1 MHDFGTD
8 IYATIAASIMLL
20 FFTMGRLRR
29 ISGKAAKITGA
40 GFLAVSCF
48 LVLNVQPARSQIIYS
63 DNIPRPLPVVPINEA
78 ALIDITDYKK
88 PDIELRKEAD
98 AKSLADFGD
107 FLRNTRNVYFTLW
120 LVRIAQVNM
129 MDINRK
135 ESQVLIN
142 PVRWWKN
149 FFGFQNDGKRRGGF
163 EWEDGDRFTTNWIAH
178 PAFGAYSYLYYRAKG
193 YDRFTSALGSVIQ
206 STLFEYTI
214 EGVIQSPSVHD
225 LVITPGIGV
234 PAGIVL
240 EETSNWLESTNS
252 GFLHAVSYVINP
264 VKIIVPDNENV
275 NVTPLISG
283 QVVIGFHW

>member
-1 MHDFGTD
+1 
-8 IYATIAASIMLL
+8 
-20 FFTMGRLRR
+20 MGCFRR
-29 ISGKAAKITGA
+29 FSGKTTGITGA
-40 GFLAVSCF
+40 SLLVVFCF
-48 LVLNVQPARSQIIYS
+48 LFLNTREAQSQIIYS
-63 DNIPRPLPVVPINEA
+63 DNIPRPLPTVPINESA
-78 ALIDITDYKK
+78 FIDITDYRK
-88 PDIELRKEAD
+88 PSLELRRQAD
-98 AKSLADFGD
+98 TKSLADFGD

-129 MDINRK
+129 MDNNSK
-135 ESQVLIN
+135 ENQMLIN

-149 FFGFQNDGKRRGGF
+149 FFGFQNDGKRRGDF
-163 EWEDGDRFTTNWIAH
+163 KWEDGDRFTTNWIAH

-193 YDRFTSALGSVIQ
+193 YDRFTSAFGSVVQ

-225 LVITPGIGV
+225 LVITPGLGV

-252 GFLHAVSYVINP
+252 GFLRAVSYVINP
-264 VKIIVPDNENV
+264 VKIIVPDKDNV
-275 NVTPLISG
+275 NVAPLVSG